1 MSVVS
6 NENKEMLWDLIIDIC
21 NDNSFKVNGEELKQF
36 LDGRCGYYHG
46 QRFEFQNYNLN
57 DINKEII
64 GQCYNF
70 ILSKQQR
77 VQQQAVSVFKE
88 PVNKREIFDKN
99 LAAKQKAFE
108 EGINVKKPKEI
119 DFSDGSKDFPID
131 NLGVIMNQTLAD
143 RQRELEQI
151 TSSFSKSQQEE
162 ATKWFNNGETPKIK
176 IGGNVSVENEIIK
189 PQKRVRFE
197 TKEKKDTGEK
207 NPVTNFFSKLK
218 MKKDNNNDIIEKL
231 DKIISNQEKILKLLE
246 KREEDEKDEIP
257 VYEAI

>member
-36 LDGRCGYYHG
+36 LDGKCGYYHG
-46 QRFEFQNYNLN
+46 QRFEFPNYNLN
-57 DINKEII
+57 DINKQII

-70 ILSKQQR
+70 ILSKQQK
-77 VQQQAVSVFKE
+77 VQQQTVSVFKE
-88 PVNKREIFDKN
+88 PENKREMFDKN

-108 EGINVKKPKEI
+108 EGINLKKPKEI
-119 DFSDGSKDFPID
+119 DFSDGSKDFPMD

-143 RQRELEQI
+143 REKELQQI
-151 TSSFSKSQQEE
+151 TSGFSKTQQEE
-162 ATKWFNNGETPKIK
+162 AAKWLNNGETPKIK
-176 IGGNVSVENEIIK
+176 IGGNISVENEIIK

-197 TKEKKDTGEK
+197 TTEKVEK

-218 MKKDNNNDIIEKL
+218 MKKENNSDIIEKL

-246 KREEDEKDEIP
+246 KEEKEEEDEIP
-257 VYEAI
+257 VYDAI

>member
-46 QRFEFQNYNLN
+46 QRFEFSNYNLN

-70 ILSKQQR
+70 ILSKQQKT
-77 VQQQAVSVFKE
+77 QQQTASVFKE
-88 PVNKREIFDKN
+88 PINKRELFDKN
-99 LAAKQKAFE
+99 LAVKQKAFE
-108 EGINVKKPKEI
+108 EGINIKKPKEI
-119 DFSDGSKDFPID
+119 DFSDGSKDFPMD

-143 RQRELEQI
+143 RQKELEQI

-162 ATKWFNNGETPKIK
+162 ATKWLNNGETPKIK
-176 IGGNVSVENEIIK
+176 IGGNISVENEIIK
-189 PQKRVRFE
+189 PQKKVRFE
-197 TKEKKDTGEK
+197 IKENEEK
-207 NPVTNFFSKLK
+207 STVTNFFSKLK
-218 MKKDNNNDIIEKL
+218 IKKNNNNDIIEKL

-246 KREEDEKDEIP
+246 KSEEDEKDEIP
-257 VYEAI
+257 SYDAI

>member
-36 LDGRCGYYHG
+36 LDGKCGYYHG
-46 QRFEFQNYNLN
+46 QRFEFPNYNLN
-57 DINKEII
+57 DINKQII

-70 ILSKQQR
+70 ILSKQQK
-77 VQQQAVSVFKE
+77 VQQQTVSVFKE
-88 PVNKREIFDKN
+88 PENKREMFDKN

-108 EGINVKKPKEI
+108 EGINLKKPKEI
-119 DFSDGSKDFPID
+119 DFSDGSKDFPMD

-143 RQRELEQI
+143 REKELQQI
-151 TSSFSKSQQEE
+151 TSGFSKTQQEE
-162 ATKWFNNGETPKIK
+162 AAKWLNNGETPKIK
-176 IGGNVSVENEIIK
+176 IGGNISVENEIIK

-197 TKEKKDTGEK
+197 TTEKVEK

-218 MKKDNNNDIIEKL
+218 MKKENNSDIIEKL

-246 KREEDEKDEIP
+246 KEEKEEEDEIP

>member
-1 MSVVS
+1 MSIVS

-36 LDGRCGYYHG
+36 LDGKCGYYHG
-46 QRFEFQNYNLN
+46 QRFEFPNYNLN

-70 ILSKQQR
+70 ILSKQQKT
-77 VQQQAVSVFKE
+77 QQQTASVFKE
-88 PVNKREIFDKN
+88 PINKRELFDKN
-99 LAAKQKAFE
+99 LAVKQKAFE
-108 EGINVKKPKEI
+108 EGINIKKPKEI
-119 DFSDGSKDFPID
+119 DFSDGSKDFPMD

-143 RQRELEQI
+143 RQKELEQI

-162 ATKWFNNGETPKIK
+162 ATKWLNNGETPKIK
-176 IGGNVSVENEIIK
+176 IGGNISVENEIIK
-189 PQKRVRFE
+189 PQKKVRFE
-197 TKEKKDTGEK
+197 IKENEEK
-207 NPVTNFFSKLK
+207 STVTNFFSKLK
-218 MKKDNNNDIIEKL
+218 IKKNNNNDIIEKL

>member
-36 LDGRCGYYHG
+36 LDGKCGYYHG
-46 QRFEFQNYNLN
+46 QRFEFPNYNLN
-57 DINKEII
+57 DINKQII

-70 ILSKQQR
+70 ILSKQQKA
-77 VQQQAVSVFKE
+77 QQQTVSVFKE
-88 PVNKREIFDKN
+88 PENKREMFDKN

-108 EGINVKKPKEI
+108 EGINLKKPKEI
-119 DFSDGSKDFPID
+119 DFSDGSKDFPMD

-143 RQRELEQI
+143 REKELQQI
-151 TSSFSKSQQEE
+151 TSGFSKTQQEE
-162 ATKWFNNGETPKIK
+162 AAKWLNNGETPKIK
-176 IGGNVSVENEIIK
+176 IGGNISVENEIIK

-197 TKEKKDTGEK
+197 TTEKVDK

-218 MKKDNNNDIIEKL
+218 MKKENNSDIIEKL

-246 KREEDEKDEIP
+246 KEEEDEIP

>member
-6 NENKEMLWDLIIDIC
+6 NENKEMLWELIIDIC

-46 QRFEFQNYNLN
+46 QRFEFSNYNLN

-70 ILSKQQR
+70 ILSKQQKT
-77 VQQQAVSVFKE
+77 QQQTASVLKE
-88 PVNKREIFDKN
+88 PINKRDMFDKN
-99 LAAKQKAFE
+99 LAVKQKAFE
-108 EGINVKKPKEI
+108 EGINIKKPKEI
-119 DFSDGSKDFPID
+119 DFSDGSKDFPMD

-143 RQRELEQI
+143 RQKELEQI

-162 ATKWFNNGETPKIK
+162 ATKWLNNGETPKIK
-176 IGGNVSVENEIIK
+176 IGGNVSMENEIIK
-189 PQKRVRFE
+189 PQKKVRFDI
-197 TKEKKDTGEK
+197 KESEEK
-207 NPVTNFFSKLK
+207 SSVTNFFSKLK
-218 MKKDNNNDIIEKL
+218 MKKNNNDIIEKL
-231 DKIISNQEKILKLLE
+231 DEIISNQEKILKLLE
-246 KREEDEKDEIP
+246 KREEDEKDVIP

>member
-36 LDGRCGYYHG
+36 LDGKCGYYHG
-46 QRFEFQNYNLN
+46 QRFEFPNYNLN
-57 DINKEII
+57 DINKQII

-70 ILSKQQR
+70 ILSKQQKA
-77 VQQQAVSVFKE
+77 QQQAVSVFRE
-88 PVNKREIFDKN
+88 PENKREMFDKN

-108 EGINVKKPKEI
+108 EGINLKKPKEI
-119 DFSDGSKDFPID
+119 DFSDGSKDFPMD

-143 RQRELEQI
+143 REKELQQI
-151 TSSFSKSQQEE
+151 TSGFSKTQQEE
-162 ATKWFNNGETPKIK
+162 AAKWLNNGETPKIK
-176 IGGNVSVENEIIK
+176 IGGNISVENEIIK

-197 TKEKKDTGEK
+197 TTEKVEK

-218 MKKDNNNDIIEKL
+218 MKKENNSDIIEKL

-246 KREEDEKDEIP
+246 KEEKEEEDEIP

>member
-36 LDGRCGYYHG
+36 LDGKCGYYHG
-46 QRFEFQNYNLN
+46 QRFEFPNYNLN
-57 DINKEII
+57 DINKQII

-70 ILSKQQR
+70 ILSKQQKA
-77 VQQQAVSVFKE
+77 QQQTVSVFKE
-88 PVNKREIFDKN
+88 PENKREMFDKN

-108 EGINVKKPKEI
+108 EGINLKKPKEI
-119 DFSDGSKDFPID
+119 DFSDGSKDFPMD

-143 RQRELEQI
+143 REKELQQI
-151 TSSFSKSQQEE
+151 TSGFSKTKQEE
-162 ATKWFNNGETPKIK
+162 AAKWLNNGETPKIK
-176 IGGNVSVENEIIK
+176 IGGNISVENEIIK

-197 TKEKKDTGEK
+197 TTEKVDK

-218 MKKDNNNDIIEKL
+218 MKKENNSDIIEKL

-246 KREEDEKDEIP
+246 KEEKEEEDEIP